1 MGDVKLLLPTNVP
14 LNPALPDG
22 VEAVPYDTRSPL
34 PAQVRDAEAIVLW
47 ASSPTWMAQ
56 AARALTNLRWIQSLS
71 AGMDAVEAAGFVDSA
86 VTCSGNG
93 LHDVPVAEHALA
105 LILAAARRLDVAV
118 RAADDHRWARELGVD
133 QPLDNAGRF
142 GLVSGANVVIWGFG
156 GIGQRL
162 AGYLRPMGAKI
173 VGVATR
179 SGERGGHPV
188 ITPAELP
195 GILPHTDVLV
205 NILPATPATT
215 GAVSSSVFEAMADHA
230 WLVNVGRGAT
240 VDQEALIAAL
250 QAGTIGG
257 AALDVMT
264 PEPLPSDSTLWDP
277 PNLILTPHSAGGR
290 PLGADELIAANA
302 RALLAGEPLRNA
314 LN

>member
-1 MGDVKLLLPTNVP
+1 MKILLPTNVP
-14 LNPALPDG
+14 LDPVLPDG
-22 VEAVPYDTRSPL
+22 VEAVPYDTRAPL
-34 PAQVRDAEAIVLW
+34 PEASRDAEAIVLW

-56 AARALTNLRWIQSLS
+56 AARDLPNLRWIQSLS
-71 AGMDAVEAAGFVDSA
+71 AGMDAIVEAGFGEDV
-86 VTCSGNG
+86 VMCSGNG
-93 LHDVPVAEHALA
+93 LHDVPVAEHALG

-118 RAADDHRWARELGVD
+118 RAVDDHRWARELGVN

-142 GLVSGANVVIWGFG
+142 SLISGANVVIWGFG

-179 SGERGGHPV
+179 AGERGGYPV

-215 GAVSSSVFEAMADHA
+215 AAVSASTFEAMADHA

-250 QAGTIGG
+250 HAGRIGG

-264 PEPLPSDSTLWDP
+264 PEPLPSDSPLWDA

-290 PLGADELIAANA
+290 PLGADDLIAANT
-302 RALLAGEPLRNA
+302 RAFLEGRPLRNA
-314 LN
+314 LG